1 MGCCSSAPADPVAY
15 SKDQEISKILKKE
28 RKEKEKEVKLLLLG
42 AGESGKST
50 IFKQM
55 QIIHKSGFSARDCLQ
70 FKNIIYANILQSM
83 RVLLNAAQQLGIPV
97 RPENRDASTRLMA
110 YTEAQIIQN
119 IMDIM
124 SPSTGAAIAA
134 LWADPGIQECF
145 LQRNKF
151 QLNDSA
157 EYYFNEIER
166 ICQPNYIPTQQD
178 VLRSRVK
185 TVGITEEEFE
195 IEGHKFRMFDVG
207 GQRTERR
214 KWIHVFDDVTAII
227 FVTSLSEFDQNL
239 LEDEGT
245 NRMKESLTLFDEICN
260 HRLFRNTP
268 IIIFFNKTD
277 LFERKLKD
285 QDLSKWFPEYK
296 GGSDLRA
303 AKQFIESMFLKLN
316 RVPGKQVY
324 SEFSCATDTDNIKFV
339 FNATKDIYLCKALD
353 DANMMD

>member
-1 MGCCSSAPADPVAY
+1 MGCCASAPVDPVAH
-15 SKDQEISKILKKE
+15 SRDQEITKMLKKDK
-28 RKEKEKEVKLLLLG
+28 KEKKNEIKLLLLG

-55 QIIHKSGFSARDCLQ
+55 QIIHKDGFNPRDCLQ
-70 FKNIIYANILQSM
+70 FKNIIYANIFQSM
-83 RVLLNAAQQLGIPV
+83 RVLLNAAQQLGIPL
-97 RPENRDASTRLMA
+97 RPENREASARIMT
-110 YTEAQIIQN
+110 YTDAQIIQN

-124 SPSTGAAIAA
+124 SPKTGEAIAA

-145 LQRNKF
+145 SQRNKF

-157 EYYFNEIER
+157 EYYFNNIER
-166 ICQPNYIPTQQD
+166 ICQPSYIPSQQD

-239 LEDEGT
+239 LEDEST

-268 IIIFFNKTD
+268 IMIFFNKTD

-285 QDLSKWFPEYK
+285 QDLAQWFPEYK
-296 GGSDLRA
+296 GGKDLA
-303 AKQFIESMFLKLN
+303 EAKQFIENMFLSLN
-316 RVPGKQVY
+316 RVKGKPLY
-324 SEFSCATDTDNIKFV
+324 SEFTCATDTNNIKFV
-339 FNATKDIYLCKALD
+339 FNVTKDIILRQALE
-353 DANMMD
+353 DANLLD